1 MSKARPDYILLDHT
15 ADLGVRIRG
24 TSPADLFENACKTL
38 DYIIF
43 GIVPP
48 AEKPCSRKISLSGSD
63 LADLMVRWL
72 SEILYLFDG
81 EHLVVANADI
91 HTLSTKDLKA
101 TLTTTPFDPDYHEVL
116 REIKAV
122 TYHGIKVTREKG
134 IWTAE
139 VIFDL

>member
-24 TSPADLFENACKTL
+24 TNPADLFESACKTL

-48 AEKPCSRKISLSGSD
+48 AENPCSRKISLSGND

-91 HTLSTKDLKA
+91 HTISTTELKA
-101 TLTTTPFDPDYHEVL
+101 TLTTIPFDPDYHEVL

-122 TYHGIKVTREKG
+122 TYHRIKVTREKG

>member
-1 MSKARPDYILLDHT
+1 MNKAKPDYILLDHT

-24 TSPADLFENACKTL
+24 NSPDDLFENACKTL
-38 DYIIF
+38 DHIIF

-48 AEKPCSRKISLSGSD
+48 AEKPCSRKISLSGND

-81 EHLVVANADI
+81 EHLVVTDAVI
-91 HTLSTKDLKA
+91 HKLSTTELKA
-101 TLTTTPFDPDYHEVL
+101 TLTTTHFNPDYHEVL

-122 TYHGIKVTREKG
+122 TYHGIKVTREMG

>member
-1 MSKARPDYILLDHT
+1 MSKTRPDYILLDHT

-43 GIVPP
+43 GSVPP
-48 AEKPCSRKISLSGSD
+48 AEKPCSRKISLSGND

-91 HTLSTKDLKA
+91 HTLSTTELKA
-101 TLTTTPFDPDYHEVL
+101 TLTTTPFEPDYHEAL

-139 VIFDL
+139 V

>member
-1 MSKARPDYILLDHT
+1 MSKARPYYTLLDHT
-15 ADLGVRIRG
+15 ADLGVRISG
-24 TSPADLFENACKTL
+24 TSLANLFGNARKTFN
-38 DYIIF
+38 YIIF
-43 GIVPP
+43 GTTPP
-48 AEKPCSRKISLSGSD
+48 VEKSYSRKISLSGSD

-81 EHLVVANADI
+81 EHLVVTNADI
-91 HTLSTKDLKA
+91 RALSTKQLKA
-101 TLTTTPFDPDYHEVL
+101 TLTITPFDPDYHEVL

-122 TYHGIKVTREKG
+122 TYHGLNVTREKG